1 MYRGGGGAYGP
12 PVTLFTFSHSILT
25 LMFPDQVLNKEFEVG
40 FDIKPSLAGLD
51 HFSALYGNLNDT
63 NLQKKFHKKL
73 DFFASFGHF
82 SSYIDVWY
90 SKLAYMTHGSIYLQ
104 FEHFNR
110 PNDQILQ
117 ILQPF
122 L

>member
-1 MYRGGGGAYGP
+1 MQQTTKSIFSSLIFLLQKHLQINLAQSSQSFTGTPGGLLLTLCAPGGGAYGP

-63 NLQKKFHKKL
+63 NLQKKFHKK
-73 DFFASFGHF
+73 
-82 SSYIDVWY
+82 
-90 SKLAYMTHGSIYLQ
+90 
-104 FEHFNR
+104 
-110 PNDQILQ
+110 
-117 ILQPF
+117 
-122 L
+122 